1 MLTEGKRK
9 RNDIKSEPG
18 FVQSKKKNDYHYVI
32 ELEASSSTTVPGS
45 DYSAGTEDE
54 ANNTDTNYIRSTL
67 TNLANNTDVEIIIK
81 DKKHKMHKKHKEDKK
96 NKKNKLKKL
105 NKKAIKHN
113 KAKKNKKDKE
123 DKKDKKDKKEKK
135 RKKENKGETNKKN
148 KKHKKEKRD
157 KKDTDMKKAKL

>member
-81 DKKHKMHKKHKEDKK
+81 DKKHKMHKKHKKDKK
-96 NKKNKLKKL
+96 NKKDKQ
-105 NKKAIKHN
+105 NKKAKKHK
-113 KAKKNKKDKE
+113 KAKKAKKHKKDKQDKQDKKDKE
-123 DKKDKKDKKEKK
+123 DKKDKKGKQ
-135 RKKENKGETNKKN
+135 ETDKKN

>member
-32 ELEASSSTTVPGS
+32 ELEASASTAVPGS

-81 DKKHKMHKKHKEDKK
+81 DKKHKMHKKHKKK
-96 NKKNKLKKL
+96 KKDKKNKLKKL

-113 KAKKNKKDKE
+113 KAKKHKKDKE
-123 DKKDKKDKKEKK
+123 DKKDKKGKQ
-135 RKKENKGETNKKN
+135 ETDKKN

-157 KKDTDMKKAKL
+157 KKDTDMKKSKTLA

>member
-32 ELEASSSTTVPGS
+32 ELEASASTAVPGS

-81 DKKHKMHKKHKEDKK
+81 DKKHKMHKMHKMHKK
-96 NKKNKLKKL
+96 KKKDKKNKLKKL

-113 KAKKNKKDKE
+113 KAKKHKKDKE
-123 DKKDKKDKKEKK
+123 DKKDKKGKQ
-135 RKKENKGETNKKN
+135 ETDKKN

-157 KKDTDMKKAKL
+157 KKDTDMKKSKTLA